1 MAISGGCLCGRLR
14 YRLKEVPAMAVNCH
28 CSMCRKH
35 SGAAFL
41 SYAVVPNA
49 DLRLEGEGLVAFRSS
64 PEALRSN
71 CGTCGCPLTFTF
83 DADPDHT
90 WITIGSFDNPS
101 LIAPAEN
108 WFVQDKVDWVM
119 IDPAL
124 RNFPG
129 GPPT

>member
-1 MAISGGCLCGRLR
+1 MDGF
-14 YRLKEVPAMAVNCH
+14 Y
-28 CSMCRKH
+28 
-35 SGAAFL
+35 AARSRTIPPLPWTNFAPPF
-41 SYAVVPNA
+41 S
-49 DLRLEGEGLVAFRSS
+49 GEGLVAFRSS
-64 PEALRSN
+64 PEALRSH